1 MFEFIHGLCPHFSKT
16 SGVSTILDN
25 FHKQDGELIYQTH
38 AFINTLQYS
47 KNIHFDT
54 NKFLQDVKTGSPNLI
69 FLSTQSTALN
79 QDIQYLN
86 MSPVPGCTVLC
97 VS

>member
-38 AFINTLQYS
+38 AFIKIFELLKIYTLA
-47 KNIHFDT
+47 
-54 NKFLQDVKTGSPNLI
+54 LI
-69 FLSTQSTALN
+69 QISFYKMLKLEVQ
-79 QDIQYLN
+79 I
-86 MSPVPGCTVLC
+86 
-97 VS
+97 